1 MFAVAPPDPQSG
13 AKGSPYKVAGIG
25 LIRACVDQPDGTS
38 NLVLEGFSRIRVK
51 RFIQD
56 EPFYIGEIEPL
67 VTDNSEPLE
76 SDALALKLLEIMG
89 KMHQSG
95 EIQAKGL
102 MQFLTDIK
110 DHETLADIISYSFI
124 EDSLN
129 KQLLLET
136 LSLRERLHRLVKI
149 LLAQSEEAPPLN

>member
-1 MFAVAPPDPQSG
+1 
-13 AKGSPYKVAGIG
+13 
-25 LIRACVDQPDGTS
+25 
-38 NLVLEGFSRIRVK
+38 
-51 RFIQD
+51 
-56 EPFYIGEIEPL
+56 
-67 VTDNSEPLE
+67 
-76 SDALALKLLEIMG
+76 
-89 KMHQSG
+89 MHQSG